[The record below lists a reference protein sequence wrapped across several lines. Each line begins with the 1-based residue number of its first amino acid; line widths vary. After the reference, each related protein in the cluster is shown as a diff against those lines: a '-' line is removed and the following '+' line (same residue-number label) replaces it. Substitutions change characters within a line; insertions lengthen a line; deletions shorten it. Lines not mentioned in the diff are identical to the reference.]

1 MHLALL
7 AFEFLEL
14 LVHLNQMFVSSAVTG
29 HVAFATTLETITN
42 IWLSSSLMVRL
53 RIRGIEFS
61 MV

>member
-7 AFEFLEL
+7 AFEFMEL

-29 HVAFATTLETITN
+29 HVTLTTTLVTTTN
-42 IWLSSSLMVRL
+42 IWLSSRLIRL